1 MSPDVIG
8 TEHSLTA
15 HDTLSANGV
24 ATAVELDN
32 VVVSQNGKANL
43 LQTVNVGS
51 QSIAAY
57 ASIIGAQKVEELR
70 TLASPLAGARI
81 LHVNSTAYGGGVA
94 ELLRSHIPLLRS
106 LGIQADWMTIRG
118 ANPFFSI
125 TKRFHNALQGG
136 TFELDARSKET
147 YLANNSRNARYLS
160 DGYDYIIIHDPQ
172 PAAIRLLHGGGNAKW
187 VWRCHIDTSNPH
199 PEVWDFLKPYIE
211 AYDAAVF
218 TMEQYVSPDLN
229 SDLKVSIMPPAID
242 PLSPKNFPL
251 TREMCR
257 KLVSWVGLSLDRPL
271 ICQVSRFDPWKDPLG
286 VVEVYRMVKERI
298 PGLQLAMLGHLAM
311 DDPQGMDMYEQVM
324 AVVRDDPDV
333 YTFTNFTAASSIE
346 VNAFQRYSDVIIQK
360 SIKEGFGLVVSEALW
375 KGTPVVAGNAG
386 GIPMQ
391 LEDGNSGFLID
402 SIEECAEKVLY
413 LLEHRAE
420 AKKMGQR
427 GRQYVRSNFLTPRL
441 LADEIS
447 LLNSLT

>member
-15 HDTLSANGV
+15 HDTPSANGV

-118 ANPFFSI
+118 DNPFFSI
-125 TKRFHNALQGG
+125 TKGFHNALQGG

-257 KLVSWVGLSLDRPL
+257 KIVSWVGLSLDRPL

-324 AVVRDDPDV
+324 AAVRDDPDV